1 MFLRKLGKFIRGNVS
16 AFQIT
21 LACLLGGITGFLPGF
36 DTAPFLWGLL
46 FTVLLIFNAN
56 LVLFGASFLLLSLLG
71 LLLVPVTFQ
80 VGILLLEGPLSG
92 LFGTLINAPVTAW
105 MGFEIYLVSGGLLLG
120 ALAGL
125 VLGLLVASLLRRL
138 QRFLAGL
145 EESSERFRK
154 LSGQFWFRAVM
165 FIFFGGIKGKRSFK
179 EIVEEGTK
187 GSVIRPVGAVAVA
200 GLIALL
206 FIGSLFLDERI
217 AREVLRTQLEKA
229 NGATVDLESFKL
241 ETSKG
246 RLAVTGLALAD
257 SSNLERNL
265 FSADSLEAD
274 LGVGDLLSKRFT
286 INSLVIDGARS
297 GDPRKVP
304 GQRVEKAPKQK
315 DKEKD
320 SKLPEILT
328 KPGETT
334 VEDVV
339 QNFPEWKRRL
349 TQLKSWLDRST
360 RSDEVPVADDQ
371 PRLRDRL
378 REQARLLGYH
388 KVRATHLV
396 KGSPT
401 LTIEDIRVNPLTLA
415 ELPGERFSI
424 EGSFLSTQPNLLEEA
439 PALLVQSESDR
450 IRFSFSGAGLA
461 AIRGANQLNFHYREI
476 PISKIKDLA
485 PDNVDIPISEGLVSV
500 ESREATLDGSILD
513 IPLQIRIVNADIRID
528 EKNRFKLDSVDLPA
542 RVSGPVN
549 APRLTMDPSAFQKV
563 LQNALADTAKEMV
576 GDKIKEELGDEFGKE
591 IEKVLPGGLDSLFKK
606 KKD

>member
-21 LACLLGGITGFLPGF
+21 LACLLGGIVGFLPGF
-36 DTAPFLWGLL
+36 GSAPVLWGLL
-46 FTVLLIFNAN
+46 FAILLVFNAN

-80 VGILLLEGPLSG
+80 VGILLLDGPLSG
-92 LFGTLINAPVTAW
+92 FFTALINAPVTAW
-105 MGFEIYLVSGGLLLG
+105 MAFEVYLVTGGLFLG
-120 ALAGL
+120 AIVGL
-125 VLGLLVASLLRRL
+125 VLGLVVAFLLRRL

-154 LSGQFWFRAVM
+154 LSSQFWFRAVM

-187 GSVIRPVGAVAVA
+187 GSIFRPVGLIAVA
-200 GLIALL
+200 GIIALL
-206 FIGSLFLDERI
+206 FLGSLFLDEKI
-217 AREVLRTQLEKA
+217 VREVVRTQLEKA
-229 NGATVDLESFKL
+229 NGATVDLDSFNL
-241 ETSKG
+241 EPSKG
-246 RLAVTGLALAD
+246 RLTMSGLALAD
-257 SSNLERNL
+257 ASDLDRNL

-286 INSLVIDGARS
+286 VNSVVIDGARS
-297 GDPRKVP
+297 GELRKVP
-304 GQRVEKAPKQK
+304 GQRVEQAPKDG
-315 DKEKD
+315 DKE

-349 TQLKSWLDRST
+349 TQLKSWLDRSS
-360 RSDEVPVADDQ
+360 RSKDPPAEEQQ

-388 KVRATHLV
+388 KVKATHLV
-396 KGSPT
+396 QGSPT
-401 LTIEDIRVNPLTLA
+401 LTIEDIRVNPLTVA
-415 ELPGERFSI
+415 ELPDERFSVQ
-424 EGSFLSTQPNLLEEA
+424 GSFLSTQPNLLEEA
-439 PALLVQSESDR
+439 PALLVQTESDR

-461 AIRGANQLNFHYREI
+461 ARQDANELDFHYREI
-476 PISKIKDLA
+476 PIEQIKSLA
-485 PDNVDIPISEGLVSV
+485 PDDIDIPINQGLVSV
-500 ESREATLDGSILD
+500 ESREASLQGSTLD
-513 IPLQIRIVNADIRID
+513 IPLQVRIEKADIRID
-528 EKNRFKLDSVDLPA
+528 ENNRLNLDSLDLPA

-549 APRLTMDPSAFQKV
+549 APRLTMDPSALQNV
-563 LQNALADTAKEMV
+563 LANALAEAAKDKV
-576 GDKIKEELGDEFGKE
+576 GDQIKEEIGDEFGEE
-591 IEKVLPGGLDSLFKK
+591 IDKVIPGGLDSLFKK
-606 KKD
+606 NND